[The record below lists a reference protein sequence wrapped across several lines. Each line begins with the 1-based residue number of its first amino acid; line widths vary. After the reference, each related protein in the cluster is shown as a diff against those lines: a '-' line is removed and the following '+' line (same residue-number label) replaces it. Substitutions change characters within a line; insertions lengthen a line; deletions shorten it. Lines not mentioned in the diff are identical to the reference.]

1 MSVAR
6 HIRSVVKAESLQS
19 LRALA
24 LGATS
29 GSQARAVF
37 AASKS
42 TRAALASRRHYST
55 VTEEADASSVLPEVR
70 EYEAPAKA
78 ANVPHYEPH
87 AAVILTRGPIIT
99 KELTP
104 FEKEYFQYQ
113 RRLAD
118 EISSPFPVDFYFKK
132 GSLAE
137 KRWLAAAEARAK
149 GEAAV
154 QAPTQEEI
162 ERGAPTGSERV
173 FEEEAGLG
181 EKLAQ
186 PRQTEAD
193 KKNDIKALDR
203 KLDQN
208 LYLLVKEKDVWRF
221 PYGPVDGQETLHET
235 AARRL
240 DEICGVDMNTWLV
253 SRHPVGH
260 MKFKFKNPV
269 AGPKFTYVGRRT
281 FFLKGRIFA
290 GQVKLSNEYQEFA
303 WLTKD
308 EVKERVTDTYWDGVG
323 AMLM

>member
-6 HIRSVVKAESLQS
+6 HIRSVVKAESLKS
-19 LRALA
+19 LRTLA
-24 LGATS
+24 LGATA
-29 GSQARAVF
+29 GAQARAVF
-37 AASKS
+37 TASKS
-42 TRAALASRRHYST
+42 TRAAFASRRHYST
-55 VTEEADASSVLPEVR
+55 ATEEVDTSSELPAINEYDAP
-70 EYEAPAKA
+70 PKA
-78 ANVPHYEPH
+78 ANVPHYEAH

-137 KRWLAAAEARAK
+137 KRWLAAAEARKK
-149 GEAAV
+149 GVAAV

-186 PRQTEAD
+186 PRQTDAD
-193 KKNDIKALDR
+193 KKNDITALDR

-221 PYGPVDGQETLHET
+221 PYGPVGAVEALHET

-240 DEICGVDMNTWLV
+240 DETCGVDMNTWFV
-253 SRHPVGH
+253 SRHPVGA
-260 MKFKFKNPV
+260 MKFKFRSPV
-269 AGPKFTYVGRRT
+269 AGPKFSYVGRRT
-281 FFLKGRIFA
+281 FFLRGRIFA

-308 EVKERVTDTYWDGVG
+308 EIKERVSQTYWDGVG
-323 AMLM
+323 AMLI